1 MHWRVLILLPL
12 LLATCSRESAEQKFA
27 TLTPAECRNFGVGVQ
42 DGAEQSG
49 VIDLQNGRATSEPLL
64 ASTFNNMEKRCGGD
78 WHTIYGGC
86 AVPAGANHWQI
97 WYADSQCISFHEACH
112 ALFQSRHHTG
122 RFNTRSLTG
131 EWLAACPQKKA
142 ES

>member
-1 MHWRVLILLPL
+1 MRLIALFSLVI
-12 LLATCSRESAEQKFA
+12 LAACQRESAEQKFA
-27 TLTPAECRNFGVGVQ
+27 GLTPAECREYGVGVR
-42 DGAEQSG
+42 DDNPMTGI
-49 VIDLQNGRATSEPLL
+49 IDLQNGRPMSKSLL
-64 ASTFNNMEKRCGGD
+64 ASTFGNMEKQCGGD

-86 AVPAGANHWQI
+86 TVPVGGNHWQI